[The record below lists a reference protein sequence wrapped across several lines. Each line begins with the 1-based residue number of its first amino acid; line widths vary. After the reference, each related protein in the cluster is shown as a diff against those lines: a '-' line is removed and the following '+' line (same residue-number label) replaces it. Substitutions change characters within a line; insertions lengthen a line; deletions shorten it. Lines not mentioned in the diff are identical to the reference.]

1 MRIEFSDSNYKWTYG
16 KAPKGYGCWAFKF
29 EGYEVFAPAST
40 YAEAKKWCK
49 QKIKEL
55 APEGY
60 TDTVY
65 VEVLT

>member
-1 MRIEFSDSNYKWTYG
+1 MTIEFNTTNYRWTYG
-16 KAPKGYGCWAFKF
+16 HDPKGYGVWAFKF

-40 YAEAKKWCK
+40 YAQAKKWCK
-49 QKIKEL
+49 AKIKEL

-60 TDTVY
+60 TGFVY